1 MNLEQTLEKIVE
13 HAHEELRIVRK
24 RAEQKTAAR
33 DTERITTKHRSLPID
48 WTTTPTWSVGY
59 MTLNTKTVGGTRV

>member
-24 RAEQKTAAR
+24 RAEEKTATR
-33 DTERITTKHRSLPID
+33 DHGKDYHEAQVAADQS
-48 WTTTPTWSVGY
+48 
-59 MTLNTKTVGGTRV
+59 